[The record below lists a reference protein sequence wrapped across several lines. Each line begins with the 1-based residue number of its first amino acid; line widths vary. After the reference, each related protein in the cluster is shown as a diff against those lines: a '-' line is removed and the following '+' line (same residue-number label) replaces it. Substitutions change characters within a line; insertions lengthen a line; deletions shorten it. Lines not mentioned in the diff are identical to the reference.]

1 MCLHS
6 SSDRSVSRSEHIH
19 TYNCTDASNTKRTQL
34 GKELKLKKNWKGN
47 MEIAIIA
54 ELEQYSFIHLISSA
68 SARGLHHG
76 EGVWGDREFSS
87 LPSPPSLGSPF

>member
-19 TYNCTDASNTKRTQL
+19 TYNCTDASNTNRTQL
-34 GKELKLKKNWKGN
+34 GKELKLKKTGK
-47 MEIAIIA
+47 EIAIIA
-54 ELEQYSFIHLISSA
+54 ELEQYSFIHLISST

-87 LPSPPSLGSPF
+87 LPSPPSFGSPF

>member
-1 MCLHS
+1 
-6 SSDRSVSRSEHIH
+6 
-19 TYNCTDASNTKRTQL
+19 
-34 GKELKLKKNWKGN
+34 

-54 ELEQYSFIHLISSA
+54 ELEKYSFIHLISST

-87 LPSPPSLGSPF
+87 LPSPPSFGSPF